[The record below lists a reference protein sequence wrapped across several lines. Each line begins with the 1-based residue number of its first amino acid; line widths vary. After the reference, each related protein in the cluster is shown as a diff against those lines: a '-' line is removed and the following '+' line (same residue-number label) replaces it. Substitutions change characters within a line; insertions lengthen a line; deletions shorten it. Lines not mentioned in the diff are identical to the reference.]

1 MDLQFTIV
9 NKHNNVIAKLR
20 QLAAPEHMSK
30 DILDSI
36 FGYQLGAIFFKG
48 LLDDDDILD
57 FKTKLEE
64 LRTKWNATCPDFH
77 QL

>member
-9 NKHNNVIAKLR
+9 NKRNNIIAKLR
-20 QLAAPEHMSK
+20 QLAAPEHMSE

-36 FGYQLGAIFFKG
+36 CGYQLGNPFFKG
-48 LLDDDDILD
+48 LLDADDVLD

-77 QL
+77 Q

>member
-9 NKHNNVIAKLR
+9 NKRNNIIAKLR

-30 DILDSI
+30 DILDSV
-36 FGYQLGAIFFKG
+36 FGYQLGDLFFKG
-48 LLDDDDILD
+48 LLDADDVLD

-77 QL
+77 Q